1 MTDGVL
7 TNMLIG
13 PQISPAEAAL
23 AARLAAL
30 RAAIAAAAA
39 RAGRTEES
47 ITLVAV
53 SKGHAPERVRQVF
66 SLGIR
71 NVGESYLQ
79 EALAKRAA
87 LAGLPL
93 VWHFIGRLQANKTR
107 PIAEQFDW
115 VHGVDRL
122 HIAERLSAQRPAAL
136 PALNVCLQVNVAG
149 EASKGGVAPAAL
161 APLAAA
167 IERLPRLKL
176 RGLMCILPA
185 ALGSSANRQLFAAAR
200 ACLDRLNDSRSE
212 PAAGRRLDTLS
223 MGMSEDFAEAIAEG
237 ATCIRVGTAL
247 FGARPEP
254 PAGTALPPTT
264 AGLG

>member
-13 PQISPAEAAL
+13 PQISPADTAL

-30 RAAIAAAAA
+30 RAAIGSAAS

-47 ITLVAV
+47 ITLIAV
-53 SKGHAPERVRQVF
+53 SKGHAAGQVRQAF

-71 NVGESYLQ
+71 HVGESYVQ
-79 EALAKRAA
+79 EALAKRAV
-87 LAGLPL
+87 LADLPL
-93 VWHFIGRLQANKTR
+93 VWHFIGRLQTNKTR

-122 HIAERLSAQRPAAL
+122 HIAERLSAQRPATL
-136 PALNVCLQVNVAG
+136 PALNVCVQVSVAG
-149 EASKGGVAPAAL
+149 EAGKGGVAPASL

-167 IERLPRLKL
+167 IGCLPRLRL

-185 ALGSSANRQLFAAAR
+185 NLAPDANRALFAVLGE
-200 ACLDRLNDSRSE
+200 CLARLNASYSDS
-212 PAAGRRLDTLS
+212 PTAARLDTLS

-237 ATCIRVGTAL
+237 ATCIRIGTAL
-247 FGARPEP
+247 FGPRRAPTP
-254 PAGTALPPTT
+254 PST

>member
-13 PQISPAEAAL
+13 PQISPADAAL

-30 RAAIAAAAA
+30 RVAVASAAAS
-39 RAGRTEES
+39 AGRSEES
-47 ITLVAV
+47 ITLIAV
-53 SKGHAPERVRQVF
+53 SKGHAAERVRQAF

-71 NVGESYLQ
+71 HVGESYVQ

-87 LAGLPL
+87 LADLPL

-107 PIAEQFDW
+107 QIAAQFDW

-122 HIAERLSAQRPAAL
+122 HIAERLSAQRPATL
-136 PALNVCLQVNVAG
+136 PALNLCVQVSVAG
-149 EASKGGVAPAAL
+149 ESSKGGVEPAAV

-167 IERLPRLKL
+167 IERLPRLSL

-185 ALGSSANRQLFAAAR
+185 NLAPGANRHLFAMLRECLAR
-200 ACLDRLNDSRSE
+200 LKASSSNL
-212 PAAGRRLDTLS
+212 PATAPLDTLS
-223 MGMSEDFAEAIAEG
+223 MGMSEDFTEAIIEG
-237 ATCIRVGTAL
+237 ATFIRIGTAL
-247 FGARPEP
+247 FGPRPAHGDRGPAP
-254 PAGTALPPTT
+254 PST